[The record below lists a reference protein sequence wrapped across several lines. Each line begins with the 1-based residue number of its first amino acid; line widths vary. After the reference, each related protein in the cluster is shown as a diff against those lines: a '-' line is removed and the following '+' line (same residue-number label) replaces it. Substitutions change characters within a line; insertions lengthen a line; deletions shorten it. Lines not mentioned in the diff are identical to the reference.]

1 MKNTQSK
8 LNTIIHALEQR
19 QGIPLETQAY
29 RLFNGF
35 FEGAPGLV
43 LDRFGSALVILN
55 HTEGGEMEEMIHAIA
70 DWALECLEGLD
81 AVFLKQRQHPD
92 QQMKNGF
99 LIAGDSLP
107 VSISEVGVRYALD
120 LGINQ
125 DASFYPDTREL
136 RRWLKAHSE
145 RKRVL
150 NTFAYTGSLGV
161 AAGAGGA
168 ARVVQT
174 DLNESFLSLAEKSWA
189 LNHLPPEKCEVIA
202 GDFFRVAAR
211 LRHAEALFDSVIL
224 DPPFFSTTDAGKV
237 DLETGTTRL
246 INKVRPLVAH
256 EGILVVVNNALFL
269 SGAELMVELN
279 ALCES
284 PFLEFEDILPVP
296 PDVTGTPETVVNKPP
311 VDPAPFNHP
320 TKIALL
326 RAFRKDKR
334 K

>member
-1 MKNTQSK
+1 MENSQGK
-8 LNTIIHALEQR
+8 LSVIVHAIRHRADLI
-19 QGIPLETQAY
+19 GETQVY

-35 FEGAPGLV
+35 YEGITDLV
-43 LDRFGSALVILN
+43 IDRYGPALVIFN
-55 HTEGGEMEEMIHAIA
+55 HTESSMLGGVITEVA
-70 DWALECLEGLD
+70 DWALSHLD
-81 AVFLKQRQHPD
+81 GVNAVLLKRRQPPD
-92 QQMKNGF
+92 QEQRNGF

-107 VSISEVGVRYALD
+107 TSISEFGVRYALD
-120 LGINQ
+120 LKMNQ

-136 RRWLKAHSE
+136 RRWLRANGAG
-145 RKRVL
+145 KRVL

-174 DLNESFLSLAEKSWA
+174 DLDREFLSLAEQSWQ
-189 LNHLPPEKCEVIA
+189 LNDLAQDKCEIIA

-211 LRHAEALFDSVIL
+211 LRHAEELFDIVIL

-237 DLETGTTRL
+237 DLEGGMTRL
-246 INKVRPLVAH
+246 INKVRPLIAH
-256 EGILVVVNNALFL
+256 EGVLVIVNNALYV
-269 SGAELMVELN
+269 SGETYIAELD

-284 PFLEFEDILPVP
+284 AYLEFEGIIPIP
-296 PDVTGTPETVVNKPP
+296 PDVTGYPETVVDAPP
-311 VDPAPFNHP
+311 VDPAPFTHP

-326 RAFRKDKR
+326 RAFRKDER

>member
-1 MKNTQSK
+1 MENSQGK
-8 LNTIIHALEQR
+8 LSVIVHAIRHRADLI
-19 QGIPLETQAY
+19 GETQVY

-35 FEGAPGLV
+35 YEGITDLV
-43 LDRFGSALVILN
+43 IDRYGPALVIFN
-55 HTEGGEMEEMIHAIA
+55 HTESSMLGGVITEVA
-70 DWALECLEGLD
+70 DWALSHLD
-81 AVFLKQRQHPD
+81 GVNAVLLKRRQPPD
-92 QQMKNGF
+92 QEQRNGF

-107 VSISEVGVRYALD
+107 TSISEFGVRYALD
-120 LGINQ
+120 LKMNQ

-136 RRWLKAHSE
+136 RRWLRANGAG
-145 RKRVL
+145 KRVL

-174 DLNESFLSLAEKSWA
+174 DLDREFLSLAEQSWQ
-189 LNHLPPEKCEVIA
+189 LNDLAQDKCEIIA

-211 LRHAEALFDSVIL
+211 LRHAEELFDIVIL

-237 DLETGTTRL
+237 DLEGGMTRL
-246 INKVRPLVAH
+246 INKVRPLIAH
-256 EGILVVVNNALFL
+256 EGILVVVNNALYV
-269 SGAELMVELN
+269 SGESYIAELDS
-279 ALCES
+279 LCEI
-284 PFLEFEDILPVP
+284 PYLEFEGIIPIP
-296 PDVTGTPETVVNKPP
+296 PDVTGYPETVVDAPP

-326 RAFRKDKR
+326 RAFRKDER